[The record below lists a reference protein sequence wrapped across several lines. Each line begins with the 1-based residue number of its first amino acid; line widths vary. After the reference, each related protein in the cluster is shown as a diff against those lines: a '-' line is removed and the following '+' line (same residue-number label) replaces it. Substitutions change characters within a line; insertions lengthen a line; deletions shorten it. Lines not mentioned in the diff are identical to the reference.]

1 MKRLGNGYL
10 LDEDDIGNSDS
21 IEEGIEVL
29 LSKELLVQS
38 AGVAQLHRGGRDLR
52 FAESLHPTPMK

>member
-1 MKRLGNGYL
+1 MKRCCFYYL
-10 LDEDDIGNSDS
+10 FDQDDIDNGDS

-29 LSKELLVQS
+29 LTKELLVQS
-38 AGVAQLHRGGRDLR
+38 ARIAQLHRGRRNLR